1 MFVVSVRKCACQLA
15 GHGLS
20 FLMPEANLLRLSDKP
35 WRMVGAR
42 FAVRRGSTS
51 QGKYVDV
58 SQGAMPP
65 ISQGGPCAAIPPS
78 WGNRVRVF
86 ALADLGCRMVQIAGV
101 DACRQQARSLA
112 DSASITASATKSS
125 AGKDKG
131 IMKTRRSKWQGYL
144 FSAALLLTTGD
155 VLKGAIINV
164 PAGGNIQTAI
174 DGAAAGDTILVAPDT
189 FLLTM
194 SLNINKANLIVQST
208 GGAGV
213 TRLELNDATMPVV
226 KITAPGC
233 TLNGFWI
240 RQLDDGVQA
249 GHSGGCVRIEPD
261 GVSPPL
267 GTGPT
272 TMPTRPITTVQ
283 NCIISGDETG
293 EGIVTYSAGSSAL
306 VYAHVRILNNQ
317 FVKHGAGMYSF
328 QDAIH
333 FHFSD
338 PDGAGPIGNVSAS
351 DSLIE
356 IFGNTVQQA
365 DRSAVYVHHNIVR
378 TKMDMGDNVFT
389 MAMGADYGVYF
400 SGYVYNGSSFN
411 IVNTSIANAGYGI
424 YVDAEYGSSV
434 QIIDCSITNFSDYGI
449 YAYLYGNSHLLIDPT
464 ILSGNGTADYG
475 IYLDMYYGCTA
486 TIDQV
491 SIDNVDYA
499 GIYASSVESGST
511 LDVTNNIIV
520 GATNCDYGVYSY
532 TEYGSHTNVSNNN
545 ISGFDYAGLYE
556 DYPYAGSSYTAM
568 NNRLI
573 APAATGA
580 DYGIYVYGPE
590 YDSTADISGN
600 TIQNFKGYGIYV
612 DYIYYHGW
620 LNISNNSL
628 SALAGFGSYGIYVY
642 EVYQNGWAQVMNN
655 LVSSFDYAGFYSDY
669 VYDDSSLIVDGNTFA
684 ASSTGADYG
693 IYVDEVYDLSDAT
706 ISNNTCT
713 NFDDTGFYHYQ
724 TYYNSLLNVV
734 NNVFTAVPMTGAI
747 YGIYMDYPG
756 YEGGIV
762 TVSGNTVTN
771 INDMM
776 CYIYSIEYGAIVY
789 LDNNSFSAVSDGCN
803 TGLYIDDYIEYGSI
817 FYMRN
822 NTFTGFGNQGGG
834 EAGVYHDSEVYEGS
848 TWIMDNCHFI
858 SHEMGCE
865 YGFYCDDG
873 FDYGCVGIFT
883 NSSFSG
889 FTYAGWYSYYA
900 EDGSFVTVD
909 NCVFEGLAGG
919 ADYGMMFDDGA
930 AYGSHITVTNNRVTR
945 FMDAGIWCYELYD
958 GSRGIFNNNVLIGEA
973 GGARYGFYMDDAVED
988 GSYCEVIGNQ
998 ISNIKYNGADAAGIY
1013 FDEYIYEGSVGII
1026 SNNIIRCASDPGGD
1040 SHGIWMYYVAEYGS
1054 KLSILNND
1062 IEGHSGAGIYL
1073 NDDLSSGSQ
1082 LYINDNRIVGGMYG
1096 IFTDGYGVEEGS
1108 KSEMA
1113 RNSITGFTEVGI
1125 MHAYVDASDL
1135 TIRENNIVGGGTTD
1149 GIAFDDYIGA
1159 GSRVLI
1165 DGNCISNVP
1174 TGLLVDTILDS
1185 SQLKAINNDFSGV
1198 TTVGVDGGSAT
1209 ALNPVDAR
1217 ENFFGALATR
1227 AIGEVLT
1234 TPVLLAAPDSDGDG
1248 VPNCADACP
1257 GTPAGTEVDASGCP
1271 TTDDGTPPPPPPP
1284 PCGICGIGVGGMMPL
1299 SLLGLVWMRRK
1310 SRRRRVM

>member
-1 MFVVSVRKCACQLA
+1 
-15 GHGLS
+15 
-20 FLMPEANLLRLSDKP
+20 
-35 WRMVGAR
+35 
-42 FAVRRGSTS
+42 
-51 QGKYVDV
+51 
-58 SQGAMPP
+58 
-65 ISQGGPCAAIPPS
+65 
-78 WGNRVRVF
+78 
-86 ALADLGCRMVQIAGV
+86 
-101 DACRQQARSLA
+101 
-112 DSASITASATKSS
+112 
-125 AGKDKG
+125 
-131 IMKTRRSKWQGYL
+131 MKNGRTNWTGYL
-144 FSAALLLTTGD
+144 LAAGLVLVTQGTLSA
-155 VLKGAIINV
+155 AIINV
-164 PAGGNIQTAI
+164 PAGGNIQAAI

-189 FLLTM
+189 FALAM

-293 EGIVTYSAGSSAL
+293 EGIVTYSPGSSAL

-317 FVKHGAGMYSF
+317 FIKHGAGAYSF
-328 QDAIH
+328 LDAIH

-338 PDGAGPIGNVSAS
+338 PDGAGPIGSVSAS
-351 DSLIE
+351 DCLIE
-356 IFGNTVQQA
+356 IFGNTVQMA
-365 DRSAVYVHHNIVR
+365 DRSAVYVHNDISR

-389 MAMGADYGVYF
+389 MAAGADYGVYF
-400 SGYVYNGSSFN
+400 SGYVYEGSSFN
-411 IVNTSIANAGYGI
+411 IVNTSISNVGYGI

-434 QIIDCSITNFSDYGI
+434 QIIDCTITNFASYGI
-449 YAYLYGNSHLLIDPT
+449 YAYLYGNSHLVIDPT
-464 ILSGNGTADYG
+464 TLSGNGTADYG
-475 IYLDMYYGCTA
+475 IYLEMYYGCTA
-486 TIDQV
+486 LIDQV

-499 GIYASSVESGST
+499 GIYADTVESGST

-532 TEYGSHTNVSNNN
+532 TEYGSHTNVSNNS

-590 YDSTADISGN
+590 YDSTADIVGN
-600 TIQNFKGYGIYV
+600 TIENFTDYGIAV
-612 DYIYYHGW
+612 DYTYYHGW
-620 LNISNNSL
+620 LNISENRL
-628 SALAGFGSYGIYVY
+628 SALAGFGSYGIYLY
-642 EVYQNGWAQVMNN
+642 EIYDRSWVQVLNN
-655 LVSSFDYAGFYSDY
+655 LVSSFDYAGLYLDDEIY
-669 VYDDSSLIVDGNTFA
+669 NDSSLIVDGNTFTGA
-684 ASSTGADYG
+684 STGADYG
-693 IYVDEVYDLSDAT
+693 IYINDVYQLSDVT
-706 ISNNTCT
+706 ISNNTVT
-713 NFDDTGFYHYQ
+713 NFDDYGLYFYEN
-724 TYYNSLLNVV
+724 YYNSVFNVV
-734 NNVFTAVPMTGAI
+734 NNVFTGLPTTGAT
-747 YGIYMDYPG
+747 YGLYLDYPG
-756 YEGGIV
+756 YDGGIT

-776 CYIYSIEYGAIVY
+776 CYIYSIEYGATVY
-789 LDNNSFSAVSDGCN
+789 LDNNSFSAIADGCN

-848 TWIMDNCHFI
+848 TWIMDNCHFV

-873 FDYGCVGIFT
+873 FDYGCVGLFT
-883 NSSFSG
+883 NSSFNG
-889 FTYAGWYSYYA
+889 FDNMGWYSYYA
-900 EDGSFVTVD
+900 ENGSFVTVD
-909 NCVFEGLAGG
+909 NCVFEGREGG
-919 ADYGMMFDDGA
+919 ADYGMYFDDGA
-930 AYGSHITVTNNRVTR
+930 AYGSRITVTNCRISR
-945 FMDAGIWCYELYD
+945 FTDTGIWCYEIYE

-973 GGARYGFYMDDAVED
+973 GGATYGFYMDDYVED

-998 ISNIKYNGADAAGIY
+998 ISNIKYTGSDAAGIY
-1013 FDEYIYEGSVGII
+1013 FSDPIYDGSVGII
-1026 SNNIIRCASDPGGD
+1026 SNNLIRCASDPGGD

-1054 KLSILNND
+1054 QLTIAHND
-1062 IEGHSGAGIYL
+1062 IEGHTGAGIYL
-1073 NDDLSSGSQ
+1073 NDDVSSGSI
-1082 LYINDNRIVGGMYG
+1082 LNVNENRIVGGMYG

-1108 KSEMA
+1108 MTEMA
-1113 RNSITGFTEVGI
+1113 RNRITDFTEVGI

-1135 TIRENNIVGGGTTD
+1135 TIRENSIVGGGTTH
-1149 GIAFDDYIGA
+1149 GIAFDDFIGA
-1159 GSRVLI
+1159 GARVLI
-1165 DGNCISNVP
+1165 EGNCIQNVP
-1174 TGLLVDTILDS
+1174 TGVLADIVLDS
-1185 SQLKAINNDFSGV
+1185 AVLKIINNDFSGV
-1198 TTVGVDGGSAT
+1198 TTLGVDGGSST

-1217 ENFFGALATR
+1217 QNFFGAVTPAL
-1227 AIGEVLT
+1227 GEVLT
-1234 TPVLLAAPDSDGDG
+1234 TPQLAAAPDTDGDG
-1248 VPNCADACP
+1248 VPDCDDACP
-1257 GTPAGTEVDASGCP
+1257 GTAAGAEVDASGCP
-1271 TTDDGTPPPPPPP
+1271 TDDGGTPPPPPPSP
-1284 PCGICGIGVGGMMPL
+1284 PCGICGIGVSGMMPL
-1299 SLLGLVWMRRK
+1299 SLLGLVWMRRMS